1 MNIETTTI
9 MLAILLIIWLYTAYK
24 AYRRYKITFYT
35 SILLFA
41 GLVVW
46 RFVIKD
52 IELIDKMLIAEG
64 ILWFI
69 VFILPVRKM
78 FLSKCDK
85 CGSTEIKNVETI
97 EINRKV
103 LSKPFEIENGTNE
116 DGSIKFKKVQKKYFI
131 RAKDITMECEDC
143 KHRWM
148 YTTNTEEVHKEEG
161 LIDYSSQE

>member
-1 MNIETTTI
+1 MNIEATTI
-9 MLAILLIIWLYTAYK
+9 IPAILLIIWLYIVYK
-24 AYRRYKITFYT
+24 TFRRYKITFYI
-35 SILLFA
+35 SVLLFS

-52 IELIDKMLIAEG
+52 IELIDKMLLAEG

-69 VFILPVRKM
+69 VFIIPIRKM
-78 FLSKCDK
+78 FLSKCGK
-85 CGSTEIKNVETI
+85 CGSTEIKRVEAI

-103 LSKPFEIENGTNE
+103 LSKPFEIEDGTNE

-131 RAKDITMECEDC
+131 KAKDITMECETC

-148 YTTNTEEVHKEEG
+148 YTTNTEEVHKEVG
-161 LIDYSSQE
+161 LIDYRSQE